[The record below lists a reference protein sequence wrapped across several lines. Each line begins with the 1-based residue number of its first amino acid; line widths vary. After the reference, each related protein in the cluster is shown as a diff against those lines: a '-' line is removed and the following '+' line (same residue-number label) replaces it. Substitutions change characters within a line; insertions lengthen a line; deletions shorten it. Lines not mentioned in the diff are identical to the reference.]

1 MKNSLTAILFAAIL
15 TLSVL
20 ALPACGN
27 AAAPESSVSSR
38 ATGSCATSEV
48 DESKDEESGASSEVR
63 GNENSVPDESN
74 ANHVLTLNEF
84 THDPKYTQLQSTVFE
99 FFSTYIQSNTN
110 AAKDMAVDGADF
122 AGFPENAGTMDYIKS
137 YAVTSITMDESS
149 ESACVTIAFAC
160 KDDAGATDISV
171 YLTYTDVE
179 GVIDGKTFTYK
190 TWRIT
195 GFDLST

>member
-27 AAAPESSVSSR
+27 TAATENSVSSR

-48 DESKDEESGASSEVR
+48 DGSKDEKSGASSEVR
-63 GNENSVPDESN
+63 DNENSAPDESN
-74 ANHVLTLNEF
+74 ADHVLTLNEF

-99 FFSTYIQSNTN
+99 FFSAYIQSNTN
-110 AAKDMAVDGADF
+110 AASDMAVNGVDF
-122 AGFPENAGTMDYIKS
+122 AGFPENAGTMDDIKS
-137 YAVTSITMDESS
+137 YAVTSVTMDGSS

-171 YLTYTDVE
+171 YLTYADVE